1 MKKYTCEDKLA
12 LDLQLFDDAGTLVN
26 ATVGYVNAY
35 TGDVTP
41 FSGSND
47 LSATMKEYY
56 NKALLVHNKAT
67 RVYHQLGMVQSLPS
81 GNGKIVE
88 WRKMNKMEDVER
100 LEEAVIPKGRKLG
113 MSSVNVELAQY
124 GAYYPI
130 SDVLDTHALDPILDK
145 TNETLGHTAGDTYE
159 KLIRNELMT
168 CTNVLYAE
176 VVANDGT
183 IESKPQTRAELLTA
197 LKGGKNA
204 SLTPRTIARAVT
216 ILNKADAPKFAGREY
231 VGVLNPSNTFDLRQS
246 TEWIDAHKYASPTE
260 IYTGE
265 VGKLHGV
272 RFTESN
278 FSPVYRP
285 DESAPALYMPMIFG
299 KDAFAVVEPEGAGMR
314 MIYKSFAE
322 AGGPLEQFCTVG
334 VKFSMAVKVL
344 YPENMV
350 VIECGSKEY
359 GDVDKDNVA
368 LTKAAA

>member
-1 MKKYTCEDKLA
+1 MKKYTCEDKLV

-88 WRKMNKMEDVER
+88 WRKMNKMEDVEL

-113 MSSVNVELAQY
+113 MSSVTVELAQY

-145 TNETLGHTAGDTYE
+145 TNENLGHTAGDTYE

-216 ILNKADAPKFAGREY
+216 VLNKADAPKFSGREY

-246 TEWIDAHKYASPTE
+246 PEWIDYHKYASPTE

-272 RFTESN
+272 RFLESN

-322 AGGPLEQFCTVG
+322 AGGPLEQFCTIG
-334 VKFSMAVKVL
+334 TKFSMAVKVL
-344 YPENMV
+344 YPENMI

-359 GDVDKDNVA
+359 GDVDKDNVE